1 MKQSF
6 RKKIRNAVAI
16 TAAMAMAVAFMP
28 VTAQVSHATNF
39 STSSAVTDFKV
50 SSYTGSSI
58 TLKWDRYTSATGY
71 EIYKAT
77 KKKGKYKRIKKTTK
91 TTFKRTDLTANKTCY
106 YKVRA
111 YYKNSDGSKSYSKYS
126 SIVAGTPKRF
136 TDGKIKDFKL
146 TGKTYDSISLS
157 WDSYSP
163 LRRFSSVAVFK
174 RERVFSK

>member
-6 RKKIRNAVAI
+6 RKKIRTAVAV

-28 VTAQVSHATNF
+28 VTAQVSHASGF
-39 STSSAVTDFKV
+39 STSGSVSDLKVT
-50 SSYTGSSI
+50 SYTGTSV
-58 TLKWDRYTSATGY
+58 TLKWDAYTSATGY

-111 YYKNSDGSKSYSKYS
+111 YYKNSDGSKSYSKYMFFPPEHN
-126 SIVAGTPKRF
+126 I
-136 TDGKIKDFKL
+136 L
-146 TGKTYDSISLS
+146 
-157 WDSYSP
+157 
-163 LRRFSSVAVFK
+163 
-174 RERVFSK
+174 